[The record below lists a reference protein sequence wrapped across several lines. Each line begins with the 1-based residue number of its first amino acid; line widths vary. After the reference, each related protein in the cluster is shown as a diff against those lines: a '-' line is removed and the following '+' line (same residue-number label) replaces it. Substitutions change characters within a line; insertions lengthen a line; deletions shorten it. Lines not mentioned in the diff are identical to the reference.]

1 MHSTARLMIAASAVL
16 ALSLAGCSAS
26 SPDTDDAGDADPI
39 RFAVEKPDSL
49 VPANQFTSYNIVIAL
64 FSPLTAID
72 DAGEITNVA
81 AESVE
86 SDDAKLWTITL
97 RDGWTFHDGT
107 PVTAQDYV
115 DTWNH
120 AAYGPNAWVNG
131 AQLAG
136 VVGYADMNPA
146 EGAEPTATELAGLT
160 VVDDLT
166 FTVEL
171 NAPDR
176 QFPLQLTA
184 GQTGLYPLPSEA
196 LDDIDAWEKAP
207 VGNGPFALVDGWSDT
222 DPIETVAYEDY
233 AGTEPNVGAVTFV
246 PYLDTTT
253 AYTDALADQV
263 DIVAIAGSQVAQ
275 ARTDFGDH
283 VYELDA
289 PGVDFLGFDL
299 TDPRFADPRIRQAI
313 SMAIDREAINDAIFG
328 GSQVPATSLTAPSM
342 PGDPEG
348 VCGEYCEFDPEAAKA
363 LLEEAG
369 GFEGELAVHYIA
381 NWGQEDLFEA
391 IANQLRQNLGIESV
405 VATPSVDFAAF
416 VDTVGAHEVNG
427 PFRARWGALYPSQ
440 QNTLTAVYTAT
451 GEGNFGAGGY
461 SNPEVDALI
470 TEANAAATF
479 DESSEGYVKVQERIL
494 EDFPTVPLFG
504 NRYLYVTS
512 DRISDLSTVSGSVDL
527 TKVVTDSAAS

>member
-1 MHSTARLMIAASAVL
+1 MRSTARSVVAASAVL
-16 ALSLAGCSAS
+16 TLALAGCSATS
-26 SPDTDDAGDADPI
+26 TDQDDAADVDPI

-49 VPANQFTSYNIVIAL
+49 VPANQFSSYNIVIAL

-72 DAGEITNVA
+72 DDGEITYVA

-86 SDDAKLWTITL
+86 SDDATTWTVKL
-97 RDGWTFHDGT
+97 REGWTFHDGT
-107 PVTAQDYV
+107 AVTAQDYV

-136 VVGYADMNPA
+136 VVGYDALNPA
-146 EGAEPTATELAGLT
+146 EGAEPSATELAGLT
-160 VVDDLT
+160 VIDDLT
-166 FTVEL
+166 FTVQL
-171 NAPDR
+171 TAPDR

-196 LDDIDAWEKAP
+196 LDDMAAWEDAP
-207 VGNGPFALVDGWSDT
+207 VGNGPFALVDGWSET
-222 DPIETVAYEDY
+222 DPIEAVAYEDY
-233 AGTEPNVGAVTFV
+233 AGTEPNIDAVTFV
-246 PYLDTTT
+246 PYLDTAT
-253 AYTDALADQV
+253 AYTDALAGQV

-275 ARTDFGDH
+275 ARTDFGEH

-299 TDPRFADPRIRQAI
+299 SDPRFADPRIRQAI
-313 SMAIDREAINDAIFG
+313 SMAIDRDAINDAIFG

-342 PGDPEG
+342 PGDPQG
-348 VCGEYCEFDPEAAKA
+348 VCGEFCEFDPERAKA
-363 LLEEAG
+363 LLAEAG
-369 GFEGELAVHYIA
+369 GIDGELAVHFIA

-405 VATPSVDFAAF
+405 VATPSADFAAF
-416 VDTVGAHEVNG
+416 VASVEAHEVNG

-440 QNTLTAVYTAT
+440 QNTLTAVYTAS
-451 GEGNFGAGGY
+451 GEGNFGSGGY
-461 SNPEVDALI
+461 SNPEVDALLK
-470 TEANAAATF
+470 EANAADTF
-479 DESSEGYVKVQERIL
+479 EESSEGYVRVQERIL
-494 EDFPTVPLFG
+494 QDFPTVPLFG

-512 DRISDLSTVSGSVDL
+512 DRISELHTVSGSVDL
-527 TKVVTDSAAS
+527 NKVVTSAAS